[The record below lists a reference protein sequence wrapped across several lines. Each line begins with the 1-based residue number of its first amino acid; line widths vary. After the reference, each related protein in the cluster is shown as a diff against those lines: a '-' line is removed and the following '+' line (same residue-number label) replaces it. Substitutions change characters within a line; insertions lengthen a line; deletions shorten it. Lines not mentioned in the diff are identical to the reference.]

1 MMKYLIILIILI
13 ASCALFADKQVM
25 IIDSLY
31 QISVINKDDAQELKL
46 FSNYPGFT
54 QAKLYL
60 DEENNLFFE
69 IIYSGESGLEIA
81 TEYVNDD
88 ELQSIKD
95 AIHKHYANKT
105 NALES
110 EGKIRMILGYGYLTL
125 GFYGYAIP
133 LSFNLDG
140 ETAAGL
146 YFLDSGLILGGLIFA
161 SNRANISNADA
172 DMSVSMATRGIIH
185 GALLAKILDE
195 EMDQSALGIMTLTS
209 MSEGYLGYKFSRMHN
224 ITEGQANAIPLYHDY
239 IGAQFLL
246 LANAANALEEGN
258 ATLMSAGALLSFY
271 SGLPYGY
278 YKSKQIDFTKGDAIA
293 ARTTWIMYGFG
304 SMAISQMAD
313 LNQAQGSILFA
324 LSSAVG
330 MLHGESIA
338 KKQQLTTSQGNYLAV
353 STVAGALMGSGVSY
367 LLKMDKHLPLSS
379 VGSIAGYYLYSSTQI
394 SKHNQKK
401 EDTKTSFNASINPF
415 AYKTNSPILNFAL
428 KF

>member
-1 MMKYLIILIILI
+1 MTKYLIILIILI

-31 QISVINKDDAQELKL
+31 QISVINKDDAQELML

-60 DEENNLFFE
+60 DDENNLFFE

-81 TEYVNDD
+81 TEYVNDE

-133 LSFNLDG
+133 ISFNLDG

-146 YFLDSGLILGGLIFA
+146 YFLDSGLILGGLIYA
-161 SNRANISNADA
+161 SNHADISNADA

-195 EMDQSALGIMTLTS
+195 EMDQSALGIMTLT
-209 MSEGYLGYKFSRMHN
+209 
-224 ITEGQANAIPLYHDY
+224 
-239 IGAQFLL
+239 
-246 LANAANALEEGN
+246 
-258 ATLMSAGALLSFY
+258 
-271 SGLPYGY
+271 
-278 YKSKQIDFTKGDAIA
+278 
-293 ARTTWIMYGFG
+293 
-304 SMAISQMAD
+304 
-313 LNQAQGSILFA
+313 
-324 LSSAVG
+324 
-330 MLHGESIA
+330 
-338 KKQQLTTSQGNYLAV
+338 
-353 STVAGALMGSGVSY
+353 
-367 LLKMDKHLPLSS
+367 
-379 VGSIAGYYLYSSTQI
+379 
-394 SKHNQKK
+394 
-401 EDTKTSFNASINPF
+401 
-415 AYKTNSPILNFAL
+415 
-428 KF
+428 